1 MTLEVT
7 GYLLLFVMGLIGTA
21 VFSGF
26 ETACYTVSRLRLILR
41 ENAGRRGSA
50 ILRREIERMPQVI
63 STLLIGTNVS
73 TYLVSFAVTAM
84 LSEIFHLSDGV
95 SIFLQGALLTPF
107 LFLFGDTLPK
117 ELARSHADQVVERAA
132 SLIRALRLILTW
144 IGLLP
149 VLNLFSAALIRLA
162 KSGETEQ
169 QILSARA
176 NMSAT
181 LHEGVGVGI
190 ISPRQIDVVDRL
202 IEARTWP
209 VRRVMTP
216 WSSVQF
222 IAKSALKDKL
232 LEEPAKFR
240 RARYPVVDD
249 ESGNVVG
256 VISLMEML
264 TAEAGE
270 SSESAFSA
278 ATFIKPDSTV
288 SEALGLMRKTGTGLA
303 VVGRPENPVGLVS
316 RKDLLNPLIGSFRR
330 I

>member
-1 MTLEVT
+1 MTLEVA
-7 GYLLLFVMGLIGTA
+7 GYLLLFVTGLIGTA
-21 VFSGF
+21 AFSGF

-41 ENAGRRGSA
+41 ENAGRRRSA
-50 ILRREIERMPQVI
+50 VLRREIARMPQVI

-84 LSEIFHLSDGV
+84 LSEVFHLSDGV
-95 SIFLQGALLTPF
+95 SIVLQGALLTPF

-117 ELARSHADQVVERAA
+117 ELARSHADEVAEWAA
-132 SLIRALRLILTW
+132 PLIRVLRWILTW

-149 VLNLFSAALIRLA
+149 ILNLFSAALIRLA
-162 KSGETEQ
+162 KSGEAEE

-176 NMSAT
+176 SMSAT

-209 VRRVMTP
+209 VQRVMTP

-222 IAKSALKDKL
+222 IEKNALRNKL
-232 LEEPAKFR
+232 LEDPAKFR
-240 RARYPVVDD
+240 RARYPLVDD

-256 VISLMEML
+256 VISLMELL
-264 TAEAGE
+264 TARAGE
-270 SSESAFSA
+270 SAESIFSE
-278 ATFIKPDSTV
+278 ATSIRPDSTV
-288 SEALGLMRKTGTGLA
+288 SEALGVMRKTGASLA
-303 VVGRPENPVGLVS
+303 IVGTPEKPVGLVS
-316 RKDLLNPLIGSFRR
+316 RKDLLNPLIGSFKR

>member
-1 MTLEVT
+1 
-7 GYLLLFVMGLIGTA
+7 
-21 VFSGF
+21 
-26 ETACYTVSRLRLILR
+26 
-41 ENAGRRGSA
+41 
-50 ILRREIERMPQVI
+50 MPQVI

-84 LSEIFHLSDGV
+84 LSEVFHLSDGV
-95 SIFLQGALLTPF
+95 SIVLQGALLTPF

-117 ELARSHADQVVERAA
+117 ELARSHADEVAEWAA
-132 SLIRALRLILTW
+132 PLIRVLRWILTW

-149 VLNLFSAALIRLA
+149 ILNLFSAALIRLA
-162 KSGETEQ
+162 KSGEAEE

-176 NMSAT
+176 SMSAT

-209 VRRVMTP
+209 VQRVMTP

-222 IAKSALKDKL
+222 IEKNALRNKL
-232 LEEPAKFR
+232 LEDPAKFR
-240 RARYPVVDD
+240 RARYPLVDD

-256 VISLMEML
+256 VISLMELL
-264 TAEAGE
+264 TARAGE
-270 SSESAFSA
+270 SAESIFSE
-278 ATFIKPDSTV
+278 ATSIRPDSTV
-288 SEALGLMRKTGTGLA
+288 SEALGVMRKTGASLA
-303 VVGRPENPVGLVS
+303 IVGTPEKPVGLVS
-316 RKDLLNPLIGSFRR
+316 RKDLLNPLIGSFKR

>member
-1 MTLEVT
+1 MTLEVA
-7 GYLLLFVMGLIGTA
+7 GYLLLFVTGLIGTA
-21 VFSGF
+21 AFSGF

-41 ENAGRRGSA
+41 ENAGRRRSA
-50 ILRREIERMPQVI
+50 ILRREIARMPQVI

-84 LSEIFHLSDGV
+84 LSEVFHLSDGV
-95 SIFLQGALLTPF
+95 SIVLQGALLTPF

-117 ELARSHADQVVERAA
+117 ELARSHADEVAEWAA
-132 SLIRALRLILTW
+132 PLIRVLRWILTW

-149 VLNLFSAALIRLA
+149 ILNLFSAALIRLA
-162 KSGETEQ
+162 KSGEAEE

-176 NMSAT
+176 SMSAT

-209 VRRVMTP
+209 VQRVMTP

-222 IAKSALKDKL
+222 IEKNALRNKL
-232 LEEPAKFR
+232 LEDPAKFR
-240 RARYPVVDD
+240 RARYPLVDD

-256 VISLMEML
+256 VISLMELL
-264 TAEAGE
+264 TARAGE
-270 SSESAFSA
+270 SAESIFSE
-278 ATFIKPDSTV
+278 ATSIRPDSTV
-288 SEALGLMRKTGTGLA
+288 SEALGVMRKTGASLA
-303 VVGRPENPVGLVS
+303 IVGTPEKPVGLVS
-316 RKDLLNPLIGSFRR
+316 RKDLLNPLIGSFKR